1 MLNGFYIYFFL
12 PSFSHFFIFF
22 FFLAGVLTAV
32 STFSSETCPRGLVAT
47 EISAESGGT
56 NGSLRIFRVEE
67 DNCGQIFN
75 QHAVR

>member
-1 MLNGFYIYFFL
+1 MICV
-12 PSFSHFFIFF
+12 
-22 FFLAGVLTAV
+22 GVLTSV

-47 EISAESGGT
+47 EISTESGS
-56 NGSLRIFRVEE
+56 GSLRIFRVEE

>member
-1 MLNGFYIYFFL
+1 MVFI
-12 PSFSHFFIFF
+12 FIFF
-22 FFLAGVLTAV
+22 SRRFLTSSFFFFFVAGVLTSV